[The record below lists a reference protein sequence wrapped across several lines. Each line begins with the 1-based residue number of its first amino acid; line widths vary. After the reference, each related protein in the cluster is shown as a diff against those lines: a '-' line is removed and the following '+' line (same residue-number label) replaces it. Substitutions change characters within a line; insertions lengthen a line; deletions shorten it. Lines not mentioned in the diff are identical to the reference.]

1 MTKRKLRNQLPR
13 RKAFFGLG
21 TEGAILAA
29 AGINALATT
38 AGAALSAKSTRDSA
52 KQQAAATITNAQKQ
66 AEAIKEQTERS
77 NEYQLQSQEFI
88 KQENEQNRQLQR
100 DIQLSLQMLAGQQ
113 DVDDRLEA
121 SKIKV
126 KYGGSTR
133 INRLNNVGKRHLRKA
148 IKAYNNEDYDNID
161 YDILERARLID
172 PTDSQIFR
180 PRRLKAKYGQS
191 SLRGSYNMPF
201 KVTDG
206 GGVIL
211 RGITPE
217 GFELYELYG
226 NDHEHY
232 HKAQGGKYKSGVG
245 IKFADGNVV
254 EGEGNQKSS
263 KGELM
268 AVTPEGAFFI
278 SKHNIGGINPEKLV
292 ENGVHPLQA
301 YAIQETQK
309 ELTGVEN
316 DYNSR
321 QTALLGGMA
330 GMYDNIYKLNP
341 QVGTDTVGDT
351 AVGVA
356 YGFQNKPRLKYGG
369 GCRVKAARGLSYF
382 RNFDGDG
389 LPHLMDEVT
398 VYPSP
403 GPSNA
408 FTNIKNHVASNI
420 SPIANAIHNI
430 KLNPTGTSIGTRG
443 LSSDGTAAIGAGINA
458 VGNILGGFIS
468 SAGNRAA
475 SNILSGAYNT
485 ASRTLANAYNSLRTI
500 DMNSLRRQD
509 FSAAHAMP
517 VIQAPISQAESK
529 ITGVNRDLER
539 KLSNIR
545 KNSTSSA
552 AAGTRA
558 NVAGLNAQDLR
569 NKVYAQDQAQ
579 MQQIRQANAQRI
591 SDAAVENAKLDV
603 EANKNYT
610 DSNLALL
617 QYNNEIENQKILGAA
632 GALSEGAV
640 NSANAIAQARAANG
654 QTWANSL
661 LQSTSGFANT
671 LSAMAKRKADYENVL
686 FGADTG
692 HQVNAV
698 ILKND
703 RENASTMYDTF
714 KNMANDPTVNA
725 NDRKTYANYA
735 ALLRNKFGF
744 KS

>member
-13 RKAFFGLG
+13 RKALFGLG
-21 TEGAILAA
+21 TDGAILAA
-29 AGINALATT
+29 AGINAAATT

-52 KQQAAATITNAQKQ
+52 KQQAAATIANAQRQ

-113 DVDDRLEA
+113 NVDDRLEA

-148 IKAYNNEDYDNID
+148 VRAYNNEDYDNIN
-161 YDILERARLID
+161 YDILERAGLID

-191 SLRGSYNMPF
+191 SLQGSYNMPF

-268 AVTPEGAFFI
+268 TVTPEGAFFI

-309 ELTGVEN
+309 ELSGAED
-316 DYNSR
+316 DYNNR

-330 GMYDNIYKLNP
+330 GMYDNVYKLNP

-369 GCRVKAARGLSYF
+369 GSRIKARTGLSYF
-382 RNFDGDG
+382 RG
-389 LPHLMDEVT
+389 LDNEGQPYPLDEVT
-398 VYPSP
+398 VYP
-403 GPSNA
+403 
-408 FTNIKNHVASNI
+408 
-420 SPIANAIHNI
+420 
-430 KLNPTGTSIGTRG
+430 KLAQAYNSRGSRG

-517 VIQAPISQAESK
+517 VIQAPISQAESQ

-539 KLSNIR
+539 KLTNIK

-569 NKVYAQDQAQ
+569 NKIYAQDQTQ

-591 SDAAVENAKLDV
+591 SDAAVENAELDV
-603 EANKNYT
+603 KANKNYT

-617 QYNNEIENQKILGAA
+617 QYNNDIENQRILGAA

-640 NSANAIAQARAANG
+640 NAANAIAQARAANG

-714 KNMANDPTVNA
+714 TNMANDPTVNA

>member
-38 AGAALSAKSTRDSA
+38 AGAALSAKSTKESA
-52 KQQAAATITNAQKQ
+52 KQQAAATITNAQRQ

-88 KQENEQNRQLQR
+88 RQENEQNRQLQR

-113 DVDDRLEA
+113 NVDDRLEA

-148 IKAYNNEDYDNID
+148 VKAYNNEDYDNIN
-161 YDILERARLID
+161 YDILERAGLID

-206 GGVIL
+206 GGVVL

-278 SKHNIGGINPEKLV
+278 SKHSIGGINPEKLV
-292 ENGVHPLQA
+292 ENGVNPLQA

-309 ELTGVEN
+309 ELTGVGN

-351 AVGVA
+351 AVGVT

-369 GCRVKAARGLSYF
+369 GSRVKALTGLSYF
-382 RNFDGDG
+382 RG
-389 LPHLMDEVT
+389 LDNEGQPYPLDEVT
-398 VYPSP
+398 VYP
-403 GPSNA
+403 
-408 FTNIKNHVASNI
+408 
-420 SPIANAIHNI
+420 
-430 KLNPTGTSIGTRG
+430 KLAQAYNSRGSKG

-517 VIQAPISQAESK
+517 VIQAPISQAESQ

-539 KLSNIR
+539 KLTNIK

-617 QYNNEIENQKILGAA
+617 QYNNDIENQKILGAA

-686 FGADTG
+686 FGADTRN
-692 HQVNAV
+692 QVNAV

-703 RENASTMYDTF
+703 RENASTMYNTF
-714 KNMANDPTVNA
+714 NNMANDPTVNA
-725 NDRKTYANYA
+725 NDRKTYGIYA

>member
-13 RKAFFGLG
+13 RKACFGLG
-21 TEGAILAA
+21 TSGAILAA
-29 AGINALATT
+29 AGINAAATT

-52 KQQAAATITNAQKQ
+52 KQQAAATIANAQRQ

-88 KQENEQNRQLQR
+88 RQENEQNRQLQR

-148 IKAYNNEDYDNID
+148 IKAYNDEDYDNIN

-278 SKHNIGGINPEKLV
+278 SKHSIGGINPEKLV

-309 ELTGVEN
+309 ELTGVGN

-369 GCRVKAARGLSYF
+369 GSRVKALTGLSYF
-382 RNFDGDG
+382 RG
-389 LPHLMDEVT
+389 LDNEGQPYPLDEVT
-398 VYPSP
+398 VYP
-403 GPSNA
+403 
-408 FTNIKNHVASNI
+408 
-420 SPIANAIHNI
+420 
-430 KLNPTGTSIGTRG
+430 KLAQAYNSRGSKG

-517 VIQAPISQAESK
+517 VIQAPISQAESQ

-539 KLSNIR
+539 KLTNIK

-552 AAGTRA
+552 VAGTRA

-569 NKVYAQDQAQ
+569 NKIYAQDQAQ

-617 QYNNEIENQKILGAA
+617 QYNNDIENQKILGAA

-703 RENASTMYDTF
+703 RENASTMYNTF
-714 KNMANDPTVNA
+714 TNMANDPTVNA